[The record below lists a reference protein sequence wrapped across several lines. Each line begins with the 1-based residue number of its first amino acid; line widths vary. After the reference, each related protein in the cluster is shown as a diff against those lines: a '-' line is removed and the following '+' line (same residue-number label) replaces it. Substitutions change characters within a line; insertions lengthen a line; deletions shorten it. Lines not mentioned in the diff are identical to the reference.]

1 MSKLVERMAMT
12 ETNLAE
18 EGKLNSRSQ
27 MTSSSHGGDRKRKR
41 DQVEEGKTSSG
52 RLECSKCGRHHGGEC
67 WKAMGA
73 CTHCGKMDHLARDCP
88 RVGA

>member
-1 MSKLVERMAMT
+1 MAMT

-52 RLECSKCGRHHGGEC
+52 RPECSKCGRHHGGEC

-73 CTHCGKMDHLARDCP
+73 CTHCGRPSLPKTR
-88 RVGA
+88 